1 MKDFIKTMGS
11 GILVIFT
18 AFISVIAIAAAFVD
32 LFVSLPEKT
41 GFIAVVLFVFAL
53 VRLLIGGV
61 LIYVL
66 GGMFESYKEV

>member
-1 MKDFIKTMGS
+1 MKNFLKTMGS

-18 AFISVIAIAAAFVD
+18 AFISVIAIVASFVD

-41 GFIAVVLFVFAL
+41 GFVAVVLFVFAL
-53 VRLLIGGV
+53 VRLIIGSG

-66 GGMFESYKEV
+66 GDMVKNYKG

>member
-1 MKDFIKTMGS
+1 MKNFLKTMGS

-18 AFISVIAIAAAFVD
+18 AFISVIAIVASFVD

-41 GFIAVVLFVFAL
+41 GFVAVVLFVFAL
-53 VRLLIGGV
+53 VRLIVGGG

-66 GGMFESYKEV
+66 GDMVKNYEG

>member
-1 MKDFIKTMGS
+1 MKHFLKTMGS

-18 AFISVIAIAAAFVD
+18 AFISVIAIVASFVD

-41 GFIAVVLFVFAL
+41 GFVAVVLFVFAL
-53 VRLLIGGV
+53 VRLIVGGG

-66 GGMFESYKEV
+66 GDMVKNYKE

>member
-1 MKDFIKTMGS
+1 MKNFLKTMGS

-18 AFISVIAIAAAFVD
+18 AFISVIAIVASFVD

-41 GFIAVVLFVFAL
+41 GFVAVVLFIFAL
-53 VRLLIGGV
+53 VRLIIGGG

-66 GGMFESYKEV
+66 GDMVKNYKE